1 MTASSPPAEEAQ
13 LAWAQ
18 PEVPIDETRVDMR
31 MAAFRAQRQLTPQQ
45 CIDAQDQ
52 ANRQQFTPEEWTAY
66 LTRQSDEAV
75 AARHRV
81 LPMAT
86 SKPPGLPAPAQ
97 QRFSPTGLQAPP
109 TPWSPGPPGLIRNDE
124 SDVESDSTYE

>member
-18 PEVPIDETRVDMR
+18 PEVPIDETRVDLR
-31 MAAFRAQRQLTPQQ
+31 MAAFRAQRQLTAQQ
-45 CIDAQDQ
+45 CIDAQDH

-66 LTRQSDEAV
+66 LTRQSDETV
-75 AARHRV
+75 AARQRA
-81 LPMAT
+81 LPMMH

-97 QRFSPTGLQAPP
+97 QRFSLTGLQAPP
-109 TPWSPGPPGLIRNDE
+109 SPRSLGPPGLIRDDE